1 MNLPATARM
10 GKTLDIWILRGR
22 FGPRSHIRQRTGH
35 SLKMIWGRLRF
46 ATPRASWFS
55 WGEVGSRSVS
65 ASSLRAIGR
74 RGIVGLCSRR
84 LNSAG
89 RARRAASLW
98 GEADQIRNRQ
108 RVLNRCKGVSQS
120 GAKSCQVGCRWSHC
134 VSAAGNVAKG
144 TWFRTSL
151 ADREGSGGVVGGVGD
166 GWQPHRQDQQ
176 PRLRSEGAG
185 FD

>member
-1 MNLPATARM
+1 MVHAGNRTV
-10 GKTLDIWILRGR
+10 
-22 FGPRSHIRQRTGH
+22 SVRQEPPETG
-35 SLKMIWGRLRF
+35 
-46 ATPRASWFS
+46 
-55 WGEVGSRSVS
+55 GSPDP
-65 ASSLRAIGR
+65 
-74 RGIVGLCSRR
+74 
-84 LNSAG
+84 G